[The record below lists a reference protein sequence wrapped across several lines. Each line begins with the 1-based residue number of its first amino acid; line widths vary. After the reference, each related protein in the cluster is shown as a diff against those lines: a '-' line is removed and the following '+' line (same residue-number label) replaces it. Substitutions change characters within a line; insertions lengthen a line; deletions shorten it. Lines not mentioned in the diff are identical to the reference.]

1 MTDSAGLASIFRS
14 LNHIAFT
21 STPAQ
26 LGTAP
31 VTLRSA
37 AMPKTWPDAL
47 AAATKKQG
55 IPPGEIVKLELDSS
69 CRTSAVEVRAA
80 WRLARSVSFLH
91 HA

>member
-1 MTDSAGLASIFRS
+1 
-14 LNHIAFT
+14 
-21 STPAQ
+21 
-26 LGTAP
+26 
-31 VTLRSA
+31 
-37 AMPKTWPDAL
+37 MPKTWPDAL